1 MILYEYVDAGGRGA
15 MTSWMRTKGARE
27 HSWQLDHAL
36 DRLEQAGVASLPGFF
51 VGPLASFRHVYKLRL
66 GGRVRLRPLLCKG
79 PIEPERELTLL
90 IPAFER
96 NWKLDPP
103 DAPAKAERRR
113 QEILFDR
120 SRRRRYERPKEYD
133 PKKSNL

>member
-1 MILYEYVDAGGRGA
+1 
-15 MTSWMRTKGARE
+15 MTSWVKTKKGRE
-27 HSWQLDHAL
+27 HSWHLDHAL
-36 DRLEQAGVASLPGFF
+36 DRLEQAAAASLPGFF
-51 VGPLASFRHVYKLRL
+51 VGPLASYRHIYKLRL
-66 GGRVRLRPLLCKG
+66 GGRVRLRPLLCRE
-79 PIEPERELTLL
+79 PIEPERELTFL

-113 QEILFDR
+113 QEILFDG

-133 PKKSNL
+133 PSEEKL